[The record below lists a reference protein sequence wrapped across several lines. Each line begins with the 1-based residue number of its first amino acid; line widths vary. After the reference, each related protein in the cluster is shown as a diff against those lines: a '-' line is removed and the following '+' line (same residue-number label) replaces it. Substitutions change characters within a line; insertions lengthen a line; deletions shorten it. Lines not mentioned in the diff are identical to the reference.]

1 MALVVLSWLGE
12 LLLDWFPFLSVLS
25 AGVSIHV
32 VIYLALFV
40 IIIYLALQ
48 KSYRPEEPVVLSD
61 RVRHHRTSLAHP
73 ARPPALSLSCLA
85 LSLLMAAI
93 AGNRKSK
100 SASMSSIPSRCS
112 RP

>member
-73 ARPPALSLSCLA
+73 RTPSLSLSCLA
-85 LSLLMAAI
+85 LSMLMAAI